1 MIIRILGII
10 MIIVGVLAL
19 LLSIVSYFTAGIA
32 PAIYFA
38 LLANFGVLVGRRW
51 T

>member
-1 MIIRILGII
+1 MTVKILGAI
-10 MIIVGVLAL
+10 MLIVGVLVL

-38 LLANFGVLVGRRW
+38 LLANIGIFVGRW
-51 T
+51 WI